1 MKKLP
6 KFVQFKSGT
15 YWHVQWNPT
24 EKKMKWRKLGKSEPE
39 MYRALANTIE
49 AGAITMRDILNRYQ
63 TEVVVKQKL
72 STQKKREWQIKK
84 LMNSFGEMLPNEVTP
99 QDIYA
104 YHAKR
109 SQSVPVSANREMS
122 LLHTVFR
129 HAIKW
134 GVITD
139 KNPAAGLFKNKEEP
153 RDRYV
158 EDWEYD
164 LIIKHTSGYVRNAL
178 ELAFLTGQRI
188 GDVLKMKWSDI
199 CVIKNKRKTI
209 RGIKVKQQKKGKELT
224 IKISAAVQAIL
235 NNCKSANVIGQT
247 VIADENGQNVS
258 YNRLYYQFRLIV
270 DSLLETKQLASRINI
285 HDFRAKACSD
295 GPLESELL
303 GNTMQ
308 TRQHVYRR
316 KPIVASPVK

>member
-6 KFVQFKSGT
+6 KYVQFKSGT
-15 YWHVQWNPT
+15 YWYVQWNPT
-24 EKKMKWRKLGKSEPE
+24 EKRMKWRKLGKSEPE

-49 AGAITMRDILNRYQ
+49 ASAITMRDILNRYQ

-188 GDVLKMKWSDI
+188 GDVLKMKWSNI
-199 CVIKNKRKTI
+199 SVA
-209 RGIKVKQQKKGKELT
+209 GIKVKTEKTGKEVT
-224 IKISAAVQAIL
+224 ITFSDAVQAIL
-235 NNCKSANVIGQT
+235 NNCKSTNVIGQT
-247 VIADENGQNVS
+247 VIADENGHNVS

-270 DSLLETKQLASRINI
+270 GSLLETKQLASQINI
-285 HDFRAKACSD
+285 HDIRAKAASEI
-295 GPLESELL
+295 PLDSELL
-303 GNTMQ
+303 CNTRQ
-308 TRQHVYRR
+308 TRERVYRR
-316 KPIVASPVK
+316 KSIVASPVK

>member
-6 KFVQFKSGT
+6 KYVQFKSGT
-15 YWHVQWNPT
+15 YWYVQWNPT
-24 EKKMKWRKLGKSEPE
+24 EKRMKWRKLGKSEPE

-49 AGAITMRDILNRYQ
+49 ASAITMRDILNRYQ

-84 LMNSFGEMLPNEVTP
+84 LMNSFGDMLPNEVTP
-99 QDIYA
+99 QHIYA

-153 RDRYV
+153 RRRYI

-164 LIIKHTSGYVRNAL
+164 LIIKYTSGYVRNAL

-188 GDVLKMKWSDI
+188 GDVLKMKWSNI
-199 CVIKNKRKTI
+199 SVA
-209 RGIKVKQQKKGKELT
+209 GIKVKTEKTGKEVT
-224 IKISAAVQAIL
+224 ITFSDAVQAIL
-235 NNCKSANVIGQT
+235 NNCKSTNVIGQT
-247 VIADENGQNVS
+247 VIADENGHNVS

-270 DSLLETKQLASRINI
+270 GSLLETKQLASQINI
-285 HDFRAKACSD
+285 HDIRAKAASEI
-295 GPLESELL
+295 PLDSELL
-303 GNTMQ
+303 CNTRQ
-308 TRQHVYRR
+308 TRERVYRR
-316 KPIVASPVK
+316 KSIVASPVK